1 MKKNILIA
9 TQNLGKLREFEQELS
24 YFFDHFHSLK
34 SLNDVDEVIED
45 GSSYQENAH
54 LKATY
59 FYQKYKMPVIADDSG
74 LEVVALDYY
83 PGIFSARIGKDDAER
98 SALVL
103 NKLDQNNLREA
114 FMITH
119 ITYIDD
125 TGIYDFYH
133 RVQGQISI
141 VAKGKGGFGYDP
153 IFIPEGSKKTFAEMS
168 PSDKLEKSHRGI
180 AMKKLLAFLK
190 EKKA

>member
-1 MKKNILIA
+1 MKNNILIA
-9 TQNLGKLREFEQELS
+9 TQNLGKLKEFEQALS
-24 YFFDHFHSLK
+24 YYFHHFHSLK
-34 SLNDVDEVIED
+34 SMEDVDEVIED

-59 FYQKYKMPVIADDSG
+59 FYKKYKMPVIADDSG

-83 PGIFSARIGKDDAER
+83 PGIFSARIGKNDVER
-98 SALVL
+98 SALIL
-103 NKLDQNNLREA
+103 NKLNQHTLREA
-114 FMITH
+114 FMVTH

-133 RVQGQISI
+133 RVQGQIST
-141 VAKGKGGFGYDP
+141 VAKGTGGFGYDP
-153 IFIPEGSKKTFAEMS
+153 IFIPKGSKKTFAEMS
-168 PSDKLEKSHRGI
+168 PSDKLAQSHRGI
-180 AMKKLLAFLK
+180 AIKKLLAFLK

>member
-1 MKKNILIA
+1 MKNNILIA
-9 TQNLGKLREFEQELS
+9 TQNLGKLKEFEQALS
-24 YFFDHFHSLK
+24 YYFDHFHSLK
-34 SLNDVDEVIED
+34 SMNDTDEVIED

-59 FYQKYKMPVIADDSG
+59 FYKKYKMPVIADDSG

-83 PGIFSARIGKDDAER
+83 PGIFSARIGKNDVER
-98 SALVL
+98 SALIL
-103 NKLDQNNLREA
+103 NKLNQHTLREA
-114 FMITH
+114 FMVTH

-133 RVQGQISI
+133 RVQGQISS
-141 VAKGKGGFGYDP
+141 VAKGIGGFGYDP
-153 IFIPEGSKKTFAEMS
+153 IFIPNGSKKTFAEMS
-168 PSDKLEKSHRGI
+168 PSDKLAQSHRGI

>member
-9 TQNLGKLREFEQELS
+9 TQNLGKLKEFEQALS
-24 YFFDHFHSLK
+24 YYFDHFHSLK

-59 FYQKYKMPVIADDSG
+59 FHKKYKMPVIADDSG

-83 PGIFSARIGKDDAER
+83 PGIFSARIGKDDTER
-98 SALVL
+98 RTLIL
-103 NKLDQNNLREA
+103 NKLKKHVLREA

-125 TGIYDFYH
+125 TGIYDFFH
-133 RVQGQISI
+133 RVEGQISN
-141 VAKGKGGFGYDP
+141 VAKGEGGFGYDP
-153 IFIPEGSKKTFAEMS
+153 IFIPKGSKKTFAEMS
-168 PSDKLEKSHRGI
+168 STDKLAQSHRGI
-180 AMKKLLAFLK
+180 AMKKLLAFLR

>member
-1 MKKNILIA
+1 MKNNILIA
-9 TQNLGKLREFEQELS
+9 TQNLGKLKEFEQALS
-24 YFFDHFHSLK
+24 HFFDHFHSLK
-34 SLNDVDEVIED
+34 SLNDDDEVIED

-59 FYQKYKMPVIADDSG
+59 FYKKYKMPVIADDSG

-98 SALVL
+98 SALILDKL
-103 NKLDQNNLREA
+103 NQNDLRDA
-114 FMITH
+114 FMVTH

-133 RVQGQISI
+133 RVHGQISNL
-141 VAKGKGGFGYDP
+141 AKGIGGFGYDP
-153 IFIPEGSKKTFAEMS
+153 IFIPIGSKKTFAEMS
-168 PSDKLEKSHRGI
+168 PSDKLAQSHRGI
-180 AMKKLLAFLK
+180 AIKKLLAFLK